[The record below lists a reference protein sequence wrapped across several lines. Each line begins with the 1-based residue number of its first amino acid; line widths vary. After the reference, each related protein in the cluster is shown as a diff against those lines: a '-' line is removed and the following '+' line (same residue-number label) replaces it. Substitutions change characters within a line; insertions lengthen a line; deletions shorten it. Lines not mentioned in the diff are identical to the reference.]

1 MSSEGD
7 RNLLFGIL
15 ALQLDFVSREKLI
28 AACSAWMKDKSHDL
42 PAILVQQGAMDSG
55 LCDLVQELV
64 TRHLQLHHDDPLDS
78 LAALELPDSICEDLI
93 AITDPGRTGTLTM
106 SRVEGGQDDETST
119 AWAVGE
125 TTSTG
130 QRYQVLRF
138 HRRGGLGEVF
148 VAYDR
153 ELNREVALKEIQ
165 RRFAQCPISQSRFTL
180 EAEVTGGLEHPGI
193 VPVYGLGY
201 YDDGRPYYAMRFI
214 RGENLKT
221 AIAQF
226 YERSATRSPSDK
238 AIEFRSFLQRL
249 LDVCRAIEYAHSR
262 KVLHRDIKPGNI
274 MLGKYGETLVVDW
287 GLASVSELEHQ
298 SPRAVEEGP
307 LVPRLSD
314 SGADR
319 TTMGKALGT
328 PAYMSPEQAAGRWDE
343 IGPATDVYGL
353 GATLYVILTGQAP
366 FEGEH
371 TSILEAVCQGEFPP
385 PRRVR
390 PQVPRALEAICLKAM
405 AKRPDQRYA
414 SARELAADL
423 ERYLADEPVRA
434 YPEPWMQRARRWTRR
449 HRLAVSSVAVL
460 LATSFLALAVGY
472 GLVRHQRDLARQ
484 NAAMTREVIDQF
496 LIRIGDDRWSRVPQ
510 FEPVRIE
517 MVDRAVALYDQLLKQ
532 EPRDASL
539 RSEAAMSLRR
549 AANLYRMINRFD
561 QADALYARSANLL
574 EELVREH
581 PRHQHYRMQW
591 AELRCDQTEAML
603 RAFGPA
609 AAEPIC
615 RKTREIA
622 IAIRQ
627 DFPQSGAAQLI
638 EARIQLTHADI
649 LYRLGQ
655 AMEAIDLAQAA
666 AATFGEMSARW
677 PQDWRFGMSATIA
690 NRNLAG
696 IARETGRYELAKTA
710 LQRAS
715 RLARRTWELDPNDPN
730 LQYNLAAVL
739 AEQGRLSLA
748 TGEGLEQAQADFDQ
762 AIEMLEA
769 LGQQA
774 PDTAT
779 YLRGM
784 IEARMAR
791 GALHLTNDELS
802 AASEDAQGARKLAEA
817 FQQQSEN
824 AADSHQLLG
833 LAWLLEGKVQQKLG
847 RLPQARDSLSH
858 SQDWIDRAQ
867 TINPQGPPR
876 VLEAAAEL
884 ENLRQI
890 LD

>member
-1 MSSEGD
+1 MSNEGD

-15 ALQLDFVSREKLI
+15 ALQLDFVSREQLI
-28 AACSAWMKDKSHDL
+28 AACSAWVKDKSHNL
-42 PAILVQQGAMDSG
+42 PAILVQQEVLDSA

-64 TRHLQLHHDDPLDS
+64 TRHLQLHHDDPQES
-78 LAALELPDSICEDLI
+78 LAALDVSDSVREDLI

-106 SRVEGGQDDETST
+106 SHALVEKDDDATATWTVGAATST
-119 AWAVGE
+119 
-125 TTSTG
+125 S

-165 RRFAQCPISQSRFTL
+165 RRFGHCPISQDRFTL

-193 VPVYGLGY
+193 VPVYGLGHD
-201 YDDGRPYYAMRFI
+201 DDGRPYYAMRFI

-221 AIAQF
+221 AIARF
-226 YERSATRSPSDK
+226 YQQSGSQSPSDT
-238 AIEFRSFLQRL
+238 AIEFRDFLRRL

-287 GLASVSELEHQ
+287 GLARASGLEKKTPH
-298 SPRAVEEGP
+298 AVDEGP

-319 TTMGKALGT
+319 TTMGKAMGT

-343 IGPATDVYGL
+343 LGPATDVYGL

-366 FEGEH
+366 FEGDH
-371 TSILEAVCQGEFPP
+371 TSILTAVGQGEFPP
-385 PRRVR
+385 PRRIR
-390 PQVPRALEAICLKAM
+390 PQVPRALEAICLQAM
-405 AKRPDQRYA
+405 ARDPDQRYA
-414 SARELAADL
+414 SAAELAADL
-423 ERYLADEPVRA
+423 ERYLADQPVRA

-472 GLVRHQRDLARQ
+472 GLVRHQRDLARE

-510 FEPVRIE
+510 FEPLRIE
-517 MVDRAVALYDQLLKQ
+517 MVDQAVALYDRLLTQ
-532 EPRDASL
+532 QPRDVSL

-561 QADALYARSANLL
+561 QAHALYARSAALL
-574 EELVREH
+574 EGLVQEY
-581 PRHQHYRMQW
+581 PRDQQYRMQW
-591 AELRCDQTEAML
+591 AELRCDQTESML
-603 RAFGPA
+603 RALGPA
-609 AAEPIC
+609 AAEPDC
-615 RKTREIA
+615 RETREIA
-622 IAIRQ
+622 AGIRR
-627 DFPQSGAAQLI
+627 DFPDSAAARSI

-655 AMEAIDLAQAA
+655 PTEAIDLAQAA
-666 AATFGEMSARW
+666 AATFDEMSALW

-690 NRNLAG
+690 NRNLASM
-696 IARETGRYELAKTA
+696 ARETDRLPLATTS

-715 RLARRTWELDPNDPN
+715 NLARTLFQLDPEDLN

-739 AEQGRLSLA
+739 VEQGRLLQA
-748 TGEGLEQAQADFDQ
+748 TGEHLEQAHADSDR
-762 AIEMLEA
+762 AVEMLQV
-769 LGQQA
+769 LVGQA

-779 YLRGM
+779 YTRGL
-784 IEARMAR
+784 IEARMER
-791 GALHLTNDELS
+791 GTLRLLQGEFS
-802 AASEDAQGARKLAEA
+802 AAFEDAQLARELAER
-817 FQQQSEN
+817 FQQQSDN
-824 AADSHQLLG
+824 AADSHRLLG
-833 LAWLLEGKVQQKLG
+833 VAWLLEAKVQQMLG
-847 RLPQARDSLSH
+847 NHQQARESLNSAQH
-858 SQDWIDRAQ
+858 WIDLAL
-867 TINPQGPPR
+867 TINPQGPR
-876 VLEAAAEL
+876 QLIEAAAEL
-884 ENLRQI
+884 EALRQI